1 MPSAG
6 RAGLAALLAAVVLA
20 GCTTT
25 TAPTTPENGIRISA
39 VEGLAVDRPVLP
51 AVTPKVSGLVAG
63 LSGDGLAPYLEQ
75 SVKWTTCG
83 EDRCAK
89 VVAPLD
95 YANPAQ
101 SGVTLAVRMKPATKS
116 PRLGPLFVNPGGPGA
131 SGQGLVD
138 YFDTDGLEQYD
149 IVGWDPRGTGAST
162 PVRCLTDAEADAFL
176 DLDASPDDEAE
187 RQALIRANEDFGKA
201 CWERNGDYLN
211 HIGTVDTVRDL
222 DLLRQLLDAPKLNY
236 LGYSY
241 GTDIGAVYAELFGG
255 NTGRLVLDAAVNI
268 TDDDSIIQ
276 AQGFDLAL
284 GNFASWCGRNS
295 CGLGDSKDAVLSSVT
310 DFLDGLDAKPI
321 AVGDRSLTQ
330 TLAMSGIAD
339 VLYSGADAWQA
350 LAAII
355 LRAEKGEGQYLLA
368 AADSLNG
375 RDDKGHYS
383 AMFFA
388 FPAISC
394 LDGKDE
400 GVLAADAQWIEDTA
414 KAPIF
419 GKYFGPVYNCALW
432 PTRPS
437 QRLQLHPTGASAQP
451 LLVIGAT
458 GDPATPYQFAQWMAE
473 QLTSATLV
481 TYEGEGHGGYGGK
494 SECLDSIV
502 VNYFTKGVVPSGD
515 VRCT

>member
-6 RAGLAALLAAVVLA
+6 RAGFAALVAAVLLA

-25 TAPTTPENGIRISA
+25 TAPTTPVDGIRISS
-39 VEGLAVDRPVLP
+39 VPGIAVDRPALP
-51 AVTPKVSGLVAG
+51 AATPKVSGLVAG
-63 LSGDGLAPYLEQ
+63 LVGDGLAPYAKQ

-83 EDRCAK
+83 DDRCAK
-89 VVAPLD
+89 VVVPLD
-95 YANPAQ
+95 YANPGQ
-101 SGVTLAVRMKPATKS
+101 TGVTIALRMKPATAS
-116 PRLGPLFVNPGGPGA
+116 PHLGALFVNPGGPGG
-131 SGQGLVD
+131 SGQSLVD

-149 IVGWDPRGTGAST
+149 IVGWDPRGTGEST
-162 PVRCLTDAEADAFL
+162 PVRCLSDAQADAFL
-176 DLDASPDDEAE
+176 ALDASPDDEEE
-187 RQALIRANEDFGKA
+187 REALIRANYDFGKA

-222 DLLRQLLDAPKLNY
+222 DLLRQLLGAPKLNY

-255 NTGRLVLDAAVNI
+255 NTGHLVLDAAVNI

-284 GNFASWCGRNS
+284 GDFATWCAKQG
-295 CGLGDSKDAVLSSVT
+295 CGLGDSKDAVLSAIT
-310 DFLDGLDAKPI
+310 DFLDGLDSTPLE
-321 AVGDRSLTQ
+321 VGDRELTQ
-330 TLAMSGIAD
+330 TLAATGIAD
-339 VLYSGADAWQA
+339 ALYSGTDAWEA

-355 LRAEKGEGQYLLA
+355 QRAQSGDGKYLLA

-375 RDDKGHYS
+375 RDAKGHYG
-383 AMFFA
+383 ALFFA

-400 GVLAADAQWIEDTA
+400 GVLAADKQWTEDSA

-419 GKYFGPVYNCALW
+419 GKYFGPAYNCALW

-451 LLVIGAT
+451 LLVVGAT
-458 GDPATPYQFAQWMAE
+458 GDPATPYQFAQWMAK
-473 QLTSATLV
+473 QLKSATLV

-494 SECLDSIV
+494 SQCLDSIV
-502 VNYFTKGVVPSGD
+502 VKYLVKGVVPTGD

>member
-1 MPSAG
+1 VP
-6 RAGLAALLAAVVLA
+6 RRTCLVALFAAVVLA

-25 TAPTTPENGIRISA
+25 SPEPTAAGIRISS
-39 VEGLAVDRPVLP
+39 VPGIAVDRPTLQ
-51 AVTPKVSGLVAG
+51 AVSPKVSGLVAG
-63 LSGDGLAPYLEQ
+63 LTGDGLRSYAKQ
-75 SVKWTTCG
+75 AVHWSACG
-83 EDRCAK
+83 KDRCAK
-89 VVAPLD
+89 VVVPLD
-95 YANPAQ
+95 YANPGQ
-101 SGVTLAVRMKPATKS
+101 RGVTIALRMKPATRS
-116 PRLGPLFVNPGGPGA
+116 PHLGPLFVNPGGPGA
-131 SGQGLVD
+131 SGQDLVD

-149 IVGWDPRGTGAST
+149 IVGWDPRGTGEST
-162 PVRCLTDAEADAFL
+162 PVRCLTDAQADAFVA
-176 DLDASPDDEAE
+176 LDASPDDEAE
-187 RQALIRANEDFGKA
+187 RETLIRASYDFGKA

-222 DLLRQLLDAPKLNY
+222 DLLRQLLGAPKLNY

-255 NTGRLVLDAAVNI
+255 FTGHLVLDAAVNI

-284 GNFASWCGRNS
+284 SNFAAWCAKTG
-295 CGLGDSKDAVLSSVT
+295 CGLGASKDAVLASIT
-310 DFLDGLDAKPI
+310 GFLDGLDSKPI
-321 AVGDRSLTQ
+321 KVGDRKLTQ
-330 TLAMSGIAD
+330 SLATSGIAD
-339 VLYSGADAWQA
+339 ALYSGTEAWEPLAVIIQRAQA
-350 LAAII
+350 GDG
-355 LRAEKGEGQYLLA
+355 RYLLA

-375 RDDKGHYS
+375 RDEKGHYGS
-383 AMFFA
+383 LFFA

-394 LDGKDE
+394 LDSKDE
-400 GVLAADAQWIEDTA
+400 GVLDADAQWAQDSA

-419 GKYFGPVYNCALW
+419 GKYSGPAYNCALW

-437 QRLQLHPTGASAQP
+437 QRLQLHPTGGSARP

-473 QLTSATLV
+473 QLKSATLV

-494 SECLDSIV
+494 SDCLDSIV
-502 VNYFTKGVVPSGD
+502 VDYLTKSVVPAGD